1 MSEKEKVIALLDQ
14 VPEYKMGY
22 ILAFI
27 QGATL
32 PENAD
37 TLEAMEE
44 VQRMKEDPN
53 LGKRYTD
60 VDAMMKELL
69 A

>member
-1 MSEKEKVIALLDQ
+1 MSNKEKVIALLDQ
-14 VPEYKMGY
+14 VPDYKMGY
-22 ILAFI
+22 ILAFV

-37 TLEAMEE
+37 TMEALEE
-44 VQRMKEDPN
+44 VRRMKEDPG
-53 LGKRYTD
+53 LGKTYTD
-60 VDAMMKELL
+60 VDAMMEELL

>member
-1 MSEKEKVIALLDQ
+1 MSDKEKVIALLDQ

-22 ILAFI
+22 ILAFV

-44 VQRMKEDPN
+44 VQRMKADPS